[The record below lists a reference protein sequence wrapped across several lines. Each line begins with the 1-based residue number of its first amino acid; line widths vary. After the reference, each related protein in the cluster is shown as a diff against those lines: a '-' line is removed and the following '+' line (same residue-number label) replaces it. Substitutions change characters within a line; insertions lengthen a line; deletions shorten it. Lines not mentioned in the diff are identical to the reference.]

1 VREVK
6 EVKECQL
13 AAGFVAQ
20 PLLAVRFL
28 RLSGVYRR
36 VKVEKTAQPRVAVLQ
51 KPSGIF
57 VGRDFSRDIQETN
70 LGPFR
75 P

>member
-6 EVKECQL
+6 EVNGCRL
-13 AAGFVAQ
+13 AAGFVGQ

-28 RLSGVYRR
+28 RSSGVYRR

-51 KPSGIF
+51 KPSGIY
-57 VGRDFSRDIQETN
+57 VGRGFSRDIQETN
-70 LGPFR
+70 LGAFR